1 MYHSHPTA
9 LWCSYL
15 RKVCNLLATSST
27 DISLVLSLFDS
38 EIQNMHLLNTFQ
50 PRAQV
55 HTVCS
60 EVLFALDSTGVFLQL
75 ILLAQTFKHI
85 NPFCFVAFTE
95 AF

>member
-1 MYHSHPTA
+1 
-9 LWCSYL
+9 
-15 RKVCNLLATSST
+15 
-27 DISLVLSLFDS
+27 
-38 EIQNMHLLNTFQ
+38 MHLLNTFQ

-55 HTVCS
+55 HIVCS